1 MGDLPLKEQD
11 SLLLLKNKQGKTLD
25 SDVLEAVLF
34 AAGDP
39 ISAEE
44 LASILQTDIFTV
56 QTLLTCLS
64 ETLAKRKSGLALRS
78 VAGGFQ
84 LVTRPDLFYAVERL
98 GQVIERRLSAPTMET
113 LSIIAFK
120 QPITKTEIEQIRGVR
135 TERALA
141 KLLELELIQ
150 EMGRKKVVGRPILYG
165 TTDNFLQSFGLASLD
180 DLPSL
185 PTSEEAIKDLDPEQL
200 ALIQGDIGEKDA
212 ELMGLADASEETAGA
227 SADETKG
234 GKPEEAERNSL
245 GKNE

>member
-84 LVTRPDLFYAVERL
+84 LVTRPDLV
-98 GQVIERRLSAPTMET
+98 
-113 LSIIAFK
+113 
-120 QPITKTEIEQIRGVR
+120 
-135 TERALA
+135 
-141 KLLELELIQ
+141 
-150 EMGRKKVVGRPILYG
+150 
-165 TTDNFLQSFGLASLD
+165 
-180 DLPSL
+180 
-185 PTSEEAIKDLDPEQL
+185 
-200 ALIQGDIGEKDA
+200 
-212 ELMGLADASEETAGA
+212 
-227 SADETKG
+227 
-234 GKPEEAERNSL
+234 
-245 GKNE
+245 